1 MKRILALAAMV
12 AFIAAQAFAVS
23 VTTKLAQ
30 DNLDDADSLSA
41 TADTSDVSV
50 LRDDVT
56 AFRVLAWADSAMIY
70 KTQVLPPGGSTW
82 LTVDTDTTA
91 VAIPENTGDLTS
103 IYAGWSV
110 RVILDGLWSTGKKIG
125 QAYINW
131 TK

>member
-1 MKRILALAAMV
+1 MLALAAFVML
-12 AFIAAQAFAVS
+12 AASHVYAVS
-23 VTTKLAQ
+23 VTTKIAQ

-41 TADTSDVSV
+41 TADTSDVFV
-50 LRDDVT
+50 IRTDAT
-56 AFRVLAWADSAMIY
+56 ALRVLAWSDSVMIY

>member
-1 MKRILALAAMV
+1 MKRIFALTALAVLMAV
-12 AFIAAQAFAVS
+12 QVQAVT

-30 DNLDDADSLSA
+30 DDLSDADSLSA
-41 TADTSDVSV
+41 TADTSDVFV
-50 LRDDVT
+50 IRTDAT
-56 AFRVLAWADSAMIY
+56 ALRVLAWSDSVMIY

>member
-12 AFIAAQAFAVS
+12 VLIAAQAFAVS
-23 VTTKLAQ
+23 VTTKIAQ

-41 TADTSDVSV
+41 TADTSDVFT
-50 LRDDVT
+50 LRDDIT
-56 AFRVLAWADSAMIY
+56 AFRVLAWSDSVMIY
-70 KTQVLPPGGSTW
+70 KTQVKPPGGSTW

-91 VAIPENTGDLTS
+91 AVIPENTGDLTS
-103 IYAGWSV
+103 IYSGWDV

-125 QAYINW
+125 QAYIHW